1 MRMRKS
7 VVTLAVVLLTALAAD
22 FPAAED
28 LTGKLGGTARIGFT
42 VPADSDWE
50 VAGPL
55 NAETGVIFGAGLLYG
70 VTRNLAAE
78 LDFTHSIYD
87 LRFDRFSKDGTANVT
102 NLSFGAMWRFA
113 SERPYTPYAGGGLSV
128 LFNDYT
134 DADVDTTVG
143 VNFKGGIDYF
153 LNPRVALNAELK
165 WVISPT
171 ADMKSRPVSDN
182 GSFDPS
188 SLSGLFGVRY
198 IFN

>member
-1 MRMRKS
+1 MKKF

-22 FPAAED
+22 FAAAED
-28 LTGKLGGTARIGFT
+28 LTGKLGVTGRLGFT

-55 NAETGVIFGAGLLYG
+55 DSDTGIIFGGGLLYG
-70 VTRNLAAE
+70 ITRNLAAE
-78 LDFTHSIYD
+78 VDVTHSIYD

-113 SERPYTPYAGGGLSV
+113 SERPFTPYAGGGLSV

-134 DADVDTTVG
+134 DSDVDTTVG
-143 VNFKGGIDYF
+143 VNFRGGIDYF
-153 LNPRVALNAELK
+153 LNPRLALNAELK

-171 ADMKSRPVSDN
+171 ADMHYRPADDR

-198 IFN
+198 FFN